1 MVKNLRKGQLLY
13 FFQPSEGRLWV
24 LNFQCG
30 HLGGLKAGKRKKKKE
45 SKKRSKK
52 RKAKEQKRKKEEQ
65 LKLYNPHKKETRSMK
80 FTLTLLAMLV
90 FGSSAAKS
98 ALRTNSRV
106 ASAKIKADVKW
117 SLVIPHAACHNTET
131 GVHCDCDHGY
141 AEEPES
147 LLPAEKCQD
156 IDECATNTHNCDG
169 NADCDNTDGS
179 FQ

>member
-1 MVKNLRKGQLLY
+1 
-13 FFQPSEGRLWV
+13 
-24 LNFQCG
+24 
-30 HLGGLKAGKRKKKKE
+30 
-45 SKKRSKK
+45 
-52 RKAKEQKRKKEEQ
+52 
-65 LKLYNPHKKETRSMK
+65 MK

-131 GVHCDCDHGY
+131 GVHCDCDRGY

>member
-1 MVKNLRKGQLLY
+1 MPARFCRWAVLL
-13 FFQPSEGRLWV
+13 STHSSRAW
-24 LNFQCG
+24 
-30 HLGGLKAGKRKKKKE
+30 
-45 SKKRSKK
+45 
-52 RKAKEQKRKKEEQ
+52 KKEEKKGKQ
-65 LKLYNPHKKETRSMK
+65 KKEGKKNKRGRRKNNFKLYNPHKKETRSMK